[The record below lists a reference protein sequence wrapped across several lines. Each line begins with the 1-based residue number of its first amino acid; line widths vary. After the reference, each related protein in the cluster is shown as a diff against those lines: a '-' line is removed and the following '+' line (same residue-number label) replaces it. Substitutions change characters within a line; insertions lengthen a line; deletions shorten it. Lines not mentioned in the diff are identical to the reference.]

1 VLQVFMRLEQR
12 IAHGQLHQDAAAAPH
27 VTRVAPAQPQDDLHS
42 RCTTHVQ
49 CDAAGKDSVIWSLG
63 TRERPDA

>member
-27 VTRVAPAQPQDDLHS
+27 VTRVAPAQTQDDLHS
-42 RCTTHVQ
+42 TWTTHMECEVTRGHG
-49 CDAAGKDSVIWSLG
+49 AA
-63 TRERPDA
+63 AAA